1 MKKRGIS
8 LILKYVISN
17 IYKGLS
23 TMKLRTAA
31 IALCLL
37 FAPAFQA
44 SAAEKI
50 LVAVAANFIEPFKE
64 IAGRFHAGSGIEVE
78 PTFSSTG
85 KLYAQITQG
94 APYDAFLSAD
104 EKRPR
109 ELFGKGLAG
118 KPFVYAT
125 GEVVLWTSRK
135 DLCGAAGWKE
145 VLARGDVKR
154 VSIANVE
161 TAPYGTAAMDA
172 LKKAGLW
179 EGIQPRLVFPQ
190 DVAQSFQ
197 YAFTGSV
204 DAGFC
209 ALSAALSSQGATGC
223 RFAVEGAPD
232 IVQEACVLSGS
243 KHSQAAEKFAAF
255 LLSPEAAGIKKKYG
269 YR

>member
-1 MKKRGIS
+1 MKKQGVPC
-8 LILKYVISN
+8 LLKYVINN
-17 IYKGLS
+17 INIGLS
-23 TMKLRTAA
+23 TMTLRMAV
-31 IALCLL
+31 IVFCLL

-64 IAGRFHAGSGIEVE
+64 IAARFRAGSGIEVE

-94 APYDAFLSAD
+94 APYDVFLSAD

-118 KPFVYAT
+118 KPFVYAK

-135 DLCGAAGWKE
+135 DLYGAQGWKA

-179 EGIQPRLVFPQ
+179 EGVRPRLVFPQ

-209 ALSAALSSQGATGC
+209 ALSSALSSQGAAGC

-232 IVQEACVLSGS
+232 IVQGACVLSGS
-243 KHSQAAEKFAAF
+243 TRREAAEKFAWF

-269 YR
+269 YQ